1 MRKAN
6 EEFLAQKKAHKLRG
20 HRKRAGRRHKSEGH
34 KKRERAGSAG
44 SAAGL
49 AFRSPR
55 ATRRK
60 RSTKKRRRSGWSVS
74 RKARNKKAHA
84 DNGNGLSANKLG
96 LVIAAFLAPV
106 VRKVQIEIEEI
117 VETSS
122 EAFQVVIAEGGEE
135 VASFVETGFR
145 IGKVVL
151 AVLACWWVSRKMAN
165 AWVHMTNGNSMEPR
179 LLSFDGTS
187 STWQVRGTKKDHRVR
202 VSGNSSGCAC
212 RQYLASGTCD
222 HVASAVAA
230 HRKMV
235 GAGSSS
241 SAAARGIAAMGGSE
255 DRPRKSMGLGLGS
268 CFQGLVE
275 KAKTLKGTEAP
286 SQTNAIEDA
295 QDFKRKVIKES
306 LSLDSGRGSN
316 VDEPTTALE
325 SGSVAIPRPK
335 ALKDK
340 AESDEMDRCRVKF
353 LRDAETFDWLVQVLE
368 SVGKGGR
375 VLVRAYSFD
384 QPDVI
389 NSLKQ
394 ATERGCLTM
403 VVADRSQAAGKTK
416 TQLQMLKELRSSGVR
431 VRLTEGLN
439 VSQAYERDNR
449 SVRLGRK
456 LRGLQHGKSAYV
468 QTDREDRRSPV
479 QLVVGSCNLTT
490 SSKAN
495 YEAGVALEISQE
507 SETAKKWLRAFEEI
521 YEGGITIEDHEGAA

>member
-1 MRKAN
+1 
-6 EEFLAQKKAHKLRG
+6 
-20 HRKRAGRRHKSEGH
+20 
-34 KKRERAGSAG
+34 
-44 SAAGL
+44 
-49 AFRSPR
+49 
-55 ATRRK
+55 
-60 RSTKKRRRSGWSVS
+60 
-74 RKARNKKAHA
+74 
-84 DNGNGLSANKLG
+84 
-96 LVIAAFLAPV
+96 
-106 VRKVQIEIEEI
+106 
-117 VETSS
+117 
-122 EAFQVVIAEGGEE
+122 
-135 VASFVETGFR
+135 
-145 IGKVVL
+145 
-151 AVLACWWVSRKMAN
+151 
-165 AWVHMTNGNSMEPR
+165 
-179 LLSFDGTS
+179 
-187 STWQVRGTKKDHRVR
+187 
-202 VSGNSSGCAC
+202 
-212 RQYLASGTCD
+212 
-222 HVASAVAA
+222 
-230 HRKMV
+230 MV
-235 GAGSSS
+235 GTGSSS

-255 DRPRKSMGLGLGS
+255 DRPRRSMTGLELGLGLGS

-306 LSLDSGRGSN
+306 LSLDSSRGSN

-325 SGSVAIPRPK
+325 SVSVAIPRPK

-449 SVRLGRK
+449 AVRLGRK

-495 YEAGVALEISQE
+495 YEAGVALEMSQE
-507 SETAKKWLRAFEEI
+507 SETAKKWLRAFE
-521 YEGGITIEDHEGAA
+521 